1 MSPLHLRVEDT
12 PQESFGP
19 QEAGLI
25 ANQAVHAQTD
35 AIAKYPIHSA
45 LAVVTCALRCRGNGF
60 DLELV
65 RAVSDAVTIPV
76 IASSGAGCPEHFK
89 EVFDNTGAA
98 AALAAGIFHRKEV
111 SIEEVKAHM
120 SKSGIPTRTS

>member
-1 MSPLHLRVEDT
+1 MCFRELRPAEHQEPPL
-12 PQESFGP
+12 
-19 QEAGLI
+19 
-25 ANQAVHAQTD
+25 
-35 AIAKYPIHSA
+35 
-45 LAVVTCALRCRGNGF
+45 CCRGDGF

-76 IASSGAGCPEHFK
+76 IASSGAGSPEHFK

-111 SIEEVKAHM
+111 SIEQVKDHM
-120 SKSGIPTRTS
+120 SESGIPTRTL

>member
-1 MSPLHLRVEDT
+1 MLKG
-12 PQESFGP
+12 SF
-19 QEAGLI
+19 
-25 ANQAVHAQTD
+25 
-35 AIAKYPIHSA
+35 
-45 LAVVTCALRCRGNGF
+45 CCCRGDGF

-76 IASSGAGCPEHFK
+76 IASSGAGSPEHFK

-98 AALAAGIFHRKEV
+98 AALAAGIFHRREV

-120 SKSGIPTRTS
+120 SQSGIPTRTA